1 VTRTP
6 RRDHAQGAGLLGAL
20 ALATDVADELVVGTA
35 RDVHRAWGKRV
46 YGALN
51 AATGGAARLPQTA
64 HDGIAASVYC
74 GLGTGLRGVSKALRA
89 ADRHGVGA
97 RLEHSPRGRF
107 VVSAVN
113 GLIGDRLAEEG
124 SELAIEMAVRRD
136 GRDVPPRSEH
146 LQAAFPDATG
156 DLVVFLHGLSE
167 SETFW
172 NLDRHGAGASYG
184 ERLRAESSWTPL
196 YLRANTGLPIAENG
210 VALAGLLDRLVEAW
224 PTEVRRIALVGHSMG
239 GLIMRAACA
248 VTLEAETP
256 WHELVTDVVTLGSPH
271 LGAPIERGLH
281 LGGALLGRLP
291 EAAPFGR
298 ILEYRSVGILDLR
311 AGLAADV
318 QNLPNARYR
327 LVAATLHASHRH
339 PVSETL
345 GDLLVRYP
353 SATGRP
359 RRGRAMFP
367 DADVLHIRGDHFDL
381 LNHPEVHDALRGW
394 LA

>member
-1 VTRTP
+1 MTGTPHFEP
-6 RRDHAQGAGLLGAL
+6 RRAGLLGAL
-20 ALATDVADELVVGTA
+20 ALATEVADELVVGTV
-35 RDVHRAWGKRV
+35 RDVHHAWGRRV
-46 YGALN
+46 YGAVN
-51 AATGGAARLPQTA
+51 AATGGAARVPQAA
-64 HDGIAASVYC
+64 HDGIARSVYC
-74 GLGTGLRGVSKALRA
+74 GLGAGLRGASRALRA

-107 VVSAVN
+107 VVAAVN
-113 GLIGDRLAEEG
+113 GLIGDKLAEDHAD
-124 SELAIEMAVRRD
+124 LAITMAVRLE
-136 GRDVPPRSEH
+136 GRDVPPRHED
-146 LQAAFPDATG
+146 LARAFPDATG

-167 SETFW
+167 SEDYW
-172 NLDRHGAGASYG
+172 NLDRHETGASYG

-196 YLRANTGLPIAENG
+196 FLRANTGLPIAENG
-210 VALAGLLDRLVEAW
+210 VALAGLLDRLVEQW
-224 PTEVRRIALVGHSMG
+224 PTEVRRIALVGHSLG
-239 GLIMRAACA
+239 GLVMRAACA
-248 VTLEAETP
+248 VKLESQRP
-256 WHELVTDVVTLGSPH
+256 WHDLVTDVVTLGTPH

-281 LGGALLGRLP
+281 LGGTLLGKLP

-318 QNLPNARYR
+318 QNLPHARYR
-327 LVAATLHASHRH
+327 LVAATLHASPRH

-359 RRGRAMFP
+359 RRGREMFP

>member
-1 VTRTP
+1 MTGTTHFEPHR
-6 RRDHAQGAGLLGAL
+6 AGLLGAL
-20 ALATDVADELVVGTA
+20 ALATEVVDELVVETI
-35 RDVHRAWGKRV
+35 RDVHQAWGRRV
-46 YGALN
+46 YGAVN
-51 AATGGAARLPQTA
+51 AATGGAARVPQAA
-64 HDGIAASVYC
+64 HDGIARSVYC
-74 GLGTGLRGVSKALRA
+74 GLGAGLRGASRALRT

-113 GLIGDRLAEEG
+113 GLIGDKLAEDHAD
-124 SELAIEMAVRRD
+124 LAIEMAVRLD
-136 GRDVPPRSEH
+136 GRDVPPRRED
-146 LQAAFPDATG
+146 LARAFPDATG

-167 SETFW
+167 SEDYW
-172 NLDRHGAGASYG
+172 NLDRHEMGASYG

-210 VALAGLLDRLVEAW
+210 VVLAGLLDRLVEQW
-224 PTEVRRIALVGHSMG
+224 PTEVRRIALVGHSLG
-239 GLIMRAACA
+239 GLVMRAACA
-248 VTLEAETP
+248 VRLESETP
-256 WHELVTDVVTLGSPH
+256 WHDLVTDVVTLGTPH

-281 LGGALLGRLP
+281 LGGTLLGKLP

-311 AGLAADV
+311 AGLAPDV
-318 QNLPNARYR
+318 QNLPRARYR

-339 PVSETL
+339 PVSEML

-359 RRGRAMFP
+359 RRGQAMFP